1 MINLDRYNYFLILD
15 LEATCCDKGT
25 IKRHEMEIIE
35 IGAVMVEAQ
44 TLTIVD
50 QFQSFIKP
58 VRYPVL
64 TEFCRSLTSIT
75 QKQVEGAFGYREA
88 ILLLK
93 QWLSNYPN
101 TVFGSWGDYDRNQFK
116 QDSEF
121 HNVPFPIA
129 YPHVNLKRRFSDTQ
143 GLPKRYG
150 MAEALQIAGIELEGT
165 HHRGIDDARNIVKL
179 LPFILGR
186 QQLNHPSNAPIRS

>member
-1 MINLDRYNYFLILD
+1 MNLNQYDYYLVLD
-15 LEATCCDKGT
+15 LEATCCNQGT

-44 TLTIVD
+44 SLTIMD
-50 QFQSFIKP
+50 KFQTFIRP
-58 VRYPVL
+58 VRYSIL
-64 TEFCRSLTSIT
+64 TEFCKSLTSIT
-75 QKQVEGAFGYREA
+75 QAQVEQAPGYVEA

-101 TVFGSWGDYDRNQFK
+101 AVFGSWGDYDLNQFK
-116 QDSEF
+116 QDSKF

-129 YPHVNLKRRFSDTQ
+129 YPHVNLKRQFSVSQ

-150 MAEALQIAGIELEGT
+150 MAEALQLAGIELEGT
-165 HHRGIDDARNIVKL
+165 HHRGIDDARNITKL

-186 QQLNHPSNAPIRS
+186 QQLSHPSKARSDYD